1 MLNAGGRRRSA
12 RGFSIVELLVGV
24 TIGLIVTSSTVV
36 LSSRSLAS
44 SRQLLTEIRVN
55 QDLRAVADLV
65 TRDLRRAGYW
75 GNAILGTQATA
86 SSSVAASNPYAT
98 VSTGVAGS
106 VTYAFTRDAT
116 ENNLLDGAEQFGFR
130 LASGRVEMQTAQG
143 TWQAVTDP
151 EVLSITAFTITPTM
165 TVLPLGHL
173 CSTTCAPGAPN
184 CPTVTVRR
192 IDLLLRGQS
201 VHDATLVRE
210 LRSSVRLRN
219 DEFGGACPA

>member
-1 MLNAGGRRRSA
+1 MLNAGRPRARA

-24 TIGLIVTSSTVV
+24 AIGLIVTSSTVV
-36 LSSRSLAS
+36 LSSRSMAS
-44 SRQLLTEIRVN
+44 SRQLLAEIRVN

-75 GNAILGTQATA
+75 GNAILGTQTTATG
-86 SSSVAASNPYAT
+86 SVAASNPYAA
-98 VSTGVAGS
+98 VSTGVAGA

-116 ENNLLDGAEQFGFR
+116 ENNALDGSEQFGFR
-130 LASGRVEMQTAQG
+130 LQSGRVEMQTAQG
-143 TWQAVTDP
+143 AWQAVTDP
-151 EVLSITAFTITPTM
+151 DVLTITAFTITPAM
-165 TVLPLGHL
+165 TTLALGHL
-173 CSTTCAPGAPN
+173 CPTTCAPGAPN

-201 VHDATLVRE
+201 VRDAALTRE

-219 DEFGGACPA
+219 DEFAGACPA